1 MNKEQGLSNV
11 SEKLNVMNIEPKL
24 DVTILKFE
32 ELRSNTQTFPEIKL
46 EMNVFIN
53 ECLIGDKEDKIV
65 GDLRRS
71 DFWRLSGQQKCNDL
85 LLDEFFQLVQKRS
98 LSTDGLAKL
107 YCMNTFAFEKMGT
120 EEGNSEIATS
130 LKVVN

>member
-11 SEKLNVMNIEPKL
+11 SEKFHVMNIEPKL
-24 DVTILKFE
+24 DVEILKFQ
-32 ELRSNTQTFPEIKL
+32 ELRSNTQTFPEIKM
-46 EMNVFIN
+46 EMNAFIN

>member
-1 MNKEQGLSNV
+1 
-11 SEKLNVMNIEPKL
+11 MNIEPKL
-24 DVTILKFE
+24 DVEILKFQ
-32 ELRSNTQTFPEIKL
+32 ELRSNTQTFPEIKM
-46 EMNVFIN
+46 EMNAFIN

-85 LLDEFFQLVQKRS
+85 LLDQFFQLVQKRS